1 MISWRELH
9 RRMPSFTEAEI
20 WHLLDEEING
30 PARAAFIER
39 LHQRYC
45 ALRANRERMELLNKA
60 RRA

>member
-9 RRMPSFTEAEI
+9 RRLPSYSEADI

-45 ALRANRERMELLNKA
+45 ALRANRERTELLNKA